1 MNQMFEQMAVFVSG
15 ADGHHTYRIPAT
27 VVTTGGKLLAFCE
40 GRRKGSGDHGDICL
54 LLKHS
59 LDNGETWSDQQIVY
73 EDPTERDITIGNPCP
88 VVDQDTGAIW
98 LSFCRDNDDVFVT
111 HSTDEGLTWS
121 APIDVT
127 GSVKES
133 DWTWYATG
141 PVNGIQ
147 LRSGPHRGRLVMPCD
162 HRVQSEADR
171 SQSCRSHVIYS
182 DDHGATWQVGRPTEG
197 AMNECTVVELADG
210 RLMLNIRSY
219 RGQGR
224 RAVALSNDGGV
235 TWSDCKDDATL
246 VEPICQASILRYT
259 WPDEDDGRSRILFSD
274 PASSE
279 RKNMTIRLSY
289 DEGRTWP
296 VGKLINSAPSAYS
309 CLAVLP
315 DGTIGCL
322 YETGAE
328 GAYETIT
335 LARLSLEWLTDGEDR
350 LDVE

>member
-1 MNQMFEQMAVFVSG
+1 MSQTFKQKPVFVSG
-15 ADGHHTYRIPAT
+15 TDGHHTYRIPAT

-59 LDNGETWSDQQIVY
+59 LDNGETWSDQRIIY
-73 EDPTERDITIGNPCP
+73 EDPTEGDITIGNPCP

-121 APIDVT
+121 APTDVT
-127 GSVKES
+127 GSAKEP

-162 HRVQSEADR
+162 HRVQGEADR

-182 DDHGATWQVGRPTEG
+182 DDHGVTWQLGQPTEG
-197 AMNECTVVELADG
+197 AMNECTVVELTDG
-210 RLMLNIRSY
+210 RLMLNMRSY

-259 WPDEDDGRSRILFSD
+259 WPDEGDGRSRVLFSN
-274 PASSE
+274 PASDE
-279 RKNMTIRLSY
+279 RRDMTLRLSY

-309 CLAVLP
+309 CLVALS

-335 LARLSLEWLTDGEDR
+335 FAHLNLEWLTDGEDR
-350 LDVE
+350 VSVK